1 MPIEDAPVAQLDRAS
16 DYGSEGCKFESC
28 RVRHLTLTLV
38 RVFFITRLSL
48 ILIKLNLVLCKSVGV

>member
-28 RVRHLTLTLV
+28 RVRHLTLTFV

-48 ILIKLNLVLCKSVGV
+48 ILIKLNLVLCKSIWV